1 MSVNVRVRFAPSPT
15 GYLHIG
21 GARTALFNW
30 LYARNRGGTFVLRI
44 EDTDRDRSTEEF
56 IETIIDGLNWLGLK
70 ADEGPLRQTDR
81 MDIYKGHL
89 ERLILEGRAYHCY
102 CTKEELEAKK
112 EAAVARKMDYRYDG
126 ACRERLSRG
135 EGPREGVEPVVRFR
149 MPPGTTFVEDLIR
162 GNLRFENDQFDDFI
176 IARSDGTP
184 VYNFVVVVDDLE
196 MGITHIIRG
205 DDHINNT
212 PKQLQLYRA
221 LGDGEPPKFAHL
233 PMILGSDKTRLSKRH
248 GATSVTAYRDMG
260 YLPDALNNYLV
271 RLGWSF
277 GDQEVFSMDEMIEK
291 FSFENIGKSAAVFNP
306 EKLIWLNGHYIR
318 SSPSSRIAE
327 LLIPFL
333 VAEGL
338 AASGEG
344 IDRVWLERAV
354 DTLKERSN
362 TLVEMAASMRY
373 YMADDIKYDE
383 KARDKFLKAETVPLL
398 RSLHERLGSLDRFD
412 HGSLEECFNKLC
424 EEMDVKLRKLA
435 QPARVALTGGTAS
448 PGIYDLIEVMG
459 KERVLARL
467 DAAIAM
473 IQGA

>member
-1 MSVNVRVRFAPSPT
+1 MSENVRVRFAPSPT

-44 EDTDRDRSTEEF
+44 EDTDRDRSTEEY
-56 IETIIDGLNWLGLK
+56 IKAIIDGMSWLGLS
-70 ADEGPLRQTDR
+70 ADEGPLRQTNR

-89 ERLILEGRAYHCY
+89 ERLMSEGKAYRCY
-102 CTKEELEAKK
+102 CTREELEAKK
-112 EAAVARKMDYRYDG
+112 EAAAAAKRDYRYDG
-126 ACRERLSRG
+126 TCRDRLSRG
-135 EGPREGVEPVVRFR
+135 EGPRLGVEPVVRFR

-184 VYNFVVVVDDLE
+184 VYNFVVVVDDLD

-221 LGDGEPPKFAHL
+221 LGNGEPPKFAHL
-233 PMILGSDKTRLSKRH
+233 PMILGPDKTRLSKRH
-248 GATSVTAYRDMG
+248 GATSVMAYRDMG
-260 YLPDALNNYLV
+260 YLPEALNNYLV
-271 RLGWSF
+271 RLGWSS

-306 EKLIWLNGHYIR
+306 EKLLWLNGHYIR
-318 SSPSSRIAE
+318 SSTSSRVAE
-327 LLIPFL
+327 LLVPFL
-333 VAEGL
+333 VAAGL
-338 AASGEG
+338 IESGEG
-344 IDRVWLERAV
+344 LDSSWLEKAV

-362 TLVEMAASMRY
+362 TLVEMAESMRY
-373 YMADDIKYDE
+373 YIADEIEYEE
-383 KARDKFLKAETVPLL
+383 KARDKFLKTETAPLL
-398 RSLHERLGSLDRFD
+398 KALRERLAKLESFD
-412 HGSLEECFNKLC
+412 HGTLEECFNNLC
-424 EEMDVKLRKLA
+424 EEMGLKLRKLA

-448 PGIYDLIEVMG
+448 PGIFDLIEVMG
-459 KERVLARL
+459 RERVLARL
-467 DAAIAM
+467 DAAIEM
-473 IQGA
+473 IPVE